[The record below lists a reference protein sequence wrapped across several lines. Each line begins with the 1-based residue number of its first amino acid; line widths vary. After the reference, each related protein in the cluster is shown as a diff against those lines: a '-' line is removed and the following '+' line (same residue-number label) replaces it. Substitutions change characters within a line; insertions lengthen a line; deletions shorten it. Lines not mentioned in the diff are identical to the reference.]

1 MLRPMR
7 SKPIAWKNPMRTLTR
22 NFINGS
28 LVLVPVVATFY
39 VVYFVLA
46 KLDALLGI
54 GIPGLGLLLAIALI
68 TTIGALTS
76 NVIGKELIELA
87 DVALSRVP
95 FVKLIYTSFRD
106 LMLALFGSQKRFDRP
121 VLVALGDDP
130 VSAVKI
136 LGFITRED
144 LAPWGPADHVA
155 VYFPQS
161 INFAGQLLLVP
172 NSRVQRV
179 EIEPSQLFPFL
190 VSGGITGAAAVTET
204 EAAAHA
210 VQWPFGSR
218 KP

>member
-1 MLRPMR
+1 MR
-7 SKPIAWKNPMRTLTR
+7 SKPIAWKSVTRILTR

-39 VVYFVLA
+39 VLYFVLA
-46 KLDALLGI
+46 RLDALLGI
-54 GIPGLGLLLAIALI
+54 GVPGLGLLISVAFI

-87 DVALSRVP
+87 DLALSRMP

-106 LMLALFGSQKRFDRP
+106 LMLALFGNQKRFDRP
-121 VLVALGDDP
+121 VLVALGHDP
-130 VSAVKI
+130 ATSVKI

-161 INFAGQLLLVP
+161 INFAGQLMLVP
-172 NSRVQRV
+172 SSCVQRL
-179 EIEPSQLFPFL
+179 EIEPSKLFPFL
-190 VSGGITGAAAVTET
+190 VSGGITGAAAIPETET
-204 EAAAHA
+204 AAAPTA
-210 VQWPFGSR
+210 FQWPFGSR
-218 KP
+218 KS

>member
-1 MLRPMR
+1 MR
-7 SKPIAWKNPMRTLTR
+7 SPPITRKHLTRTLTR

-39 VVYFVLA
+39 VLYFVLA
-46 KLDALLGI
+46 RLDALLGI
-54 GIPGLGLLLAIALI
+54 GIPGLGLLISVAFI
-68 TTIGALTS
+68 TAIGALTS

-87 DVALSRVP
+87 DVALSRLP
-95 FVKLIYTSFRD
+95 IVKLIYTSFRD
-106 LMLALFGSQKRFDRP
+106 LMLALFGNQKRFDRP
-121 VLVALGDDP
+121 VLVALGNDP
-130 VSAVKI
+130 ASSVKI

-172 NSRVQRV
+172 SSHVQRL
-179 EIEPSQLFPFL
+179 EIEPSQLFPFV
-190 VSGGITGAAAVTET
+190 VSGGITGAAAVSES
-204 EAAAHA
+204 EAAATA
-210 VQWPFGSR
+210 QAFQWPFGTR